1 MKSKDDPVYFKEKM
15 YKVYYT
21 KLDGSANSV
30 SFNQDQM
37 VDALESANNL
47 RNTGFTFVSIVSENS
62 NQVGK
67 MGVAAVEN
75 GLLPD
80 GTDYEWRKRR

>member
-1 MKSKDDPVYFKEKM
+1 M

-21 KLDGSANSV
+21 ELDGSANSV

-37 VDALESANNL
+37 VDALRSAENL
-47 RNTGFTFVSIVSENS
+47 RNRGFTFVSVVSENPD
-62 NQVGK
+62 QVGK
-67 MGVAAVEN
+67 MGVDSVKN

-80 GTDYEWRKRR
+80 GANYGWRKRR